1 MTISPDTN
9 TIHDKLTRNT
19 NKSLWRDRNSPGGG
33 IENTTGTPSAAEG
46 VFLRSHLLFPVPVE
60 IITPDA
66 PSRSLIRPGAGARS
80 DRRRRAADV
89 ENMLGFGGAVA
100 LSEDWNATLVRHGM
114 EKGMDRRVL
123 SCVVCDLV
131 MGCWCCMD
139 LLLLVLLLTRSCGV
153 LVIHLFLAGF
163 FM

>member
-1 MTISPDTN
+1 M
-9 TIHDKLTRNT
+9 
-19 NKSLWRDRNSPGGG
+19 
-33 IENTTGTPSAAEG
+33 
-46 VFLRSHLLFPVPVE
+46 
-60 IITPDA
+60 
-66 PSRSLIRPGAGARS
+66 
-80 DRRRRAADV
+80 

-153 LVIHLFLAGF
+153 WSSTYVLQDFSCDDILCFIDLGLTSFTYYRIYWTRSKEKVWEIIHISININETS
-163 FM
+163 